1 MNFAKISEST
11 IFYWTPPTAAS
22 KLKVGLSP
30 SKKNCVIC
38 FIEIPL
44 KMMKNGYYFIL
55 KALFVLEIFKFLS
68 RRFGQV
74 GKMAKIRNV
83 RLTSKFMTSQ
93 LGLQTIAIH
102 ILPNISQSKGNQA
115 MKFGQLIEYNK
126 RNIFLQKLC
135 KKWCQETSSR
145 PLSIFKKSLTWGESK
160 WPAVKFQY
168 ISIAVNLSYNKNKLY
183 KILDYWS
190 RDMPNFGFSEKGL
203 GLLSPPHF
211 VHDFSR
217 KMFLML
223 HSINWPNFIV

>member
-11 IFYWTPPTAAS
+11 IFYGTPPTAAS
-22 KLKVGLSP
+22 KLKVGVSP

-44 KMMKNGYYFIL
+44 KVMKNDYYFIL

-74 GKMAKIRNV
+74 GKMAKIRKV

-93 LGLQTIAIH
+93 PGLQTIAIH
-102 ILPNISQSKGNQA
+102 ILLNMT

-135 KKWCQETSSR
+135 
-145 PLSIFKKSLTWGESK
+145 
-160 WPAVKFQY
+160 
-168 ISIAVNLSYNKNKLY
+168 
-183 KILDYWS
+183 
-190 RDMPNFGFSEKGL
+190 
-203 GLLSPPHF
+203 
-211 VHDFSR
+211 R
-217 KMFLML
+217 K
-223 HSINWPNFIV
+223 